1 MVATGFAVVALLFVV
16 VAGWIVN
23 HIVLHFMGALI
34 MGALTRMI
42 AMAIMS
48 VVIGIGPVM
57 SFVMTTIIATMLI
70 AMALTI
76 FPIPSIV
83 FTVVLNG
90 NGSQSTHRQAH

>member
-16 VAGWIVN
+16 MAGWIVN
-23 HIVLHFMGALI
+23 HIVLHFMGAL
-34 MGALTRMI
+34 TRMV
-42 AMAIMS
+42 AMAIVA

-57 SFVMTTIIATMLI
+57 SFVMATIIATVLI

-76 FPIPSIV
+76 FPIPSIM